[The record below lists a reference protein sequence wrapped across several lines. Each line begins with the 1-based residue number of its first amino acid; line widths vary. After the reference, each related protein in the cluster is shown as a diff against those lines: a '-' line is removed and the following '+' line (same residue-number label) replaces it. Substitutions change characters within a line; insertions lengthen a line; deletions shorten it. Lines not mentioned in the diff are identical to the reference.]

1 MNSNGQAS
9 SSGVSSGPPG
19 SNHVGSLNHAR
30 PAIIRRSHDSGFD
43 MISSSNNTREQQSP
57 LKSVPSAMD
66 MHVRWIQDP
75 TTTTTIGGL
84 GANNPHDPLD
94 HLINPAT
101 LGGDELMHLLDL
113 IQAKSE
119 KLKSEVDPQ
128 QKRGLQAI
136 NEDSSPIGKPRFSKQ
151 KFTKSR
157 FWYKFFFYFFS
168 AEVEV
173 EQLRREKLLL
183 LQRVSELESGAIS
196 GQSSASRP
204 RGEGS
209 SNMSGAGDSESSI
222 SGIVHSVHIRTGGI
236 GGDQTPSVTS
246 ISPPKRTSNNNTRS
260 ASQSDLLSAAKSEL
274 TAAELQQQQHGG
286 GGGGVHIEIKN
297 LSKSQDHLAGIGSSA
312 SSNSTTTGPS
322 PRLKSNTSG
331 GSSGGGLAHGSTAG
345 ASGSS
350 RRSNPQGGSVSVINL
365 KQTSVDNL
373 PHRASSSGD
382 LAKGR
387 YMSPNR

>member
-1 MNSNGQAS
+1 MTIC
-9 SSGVSSGPPG
+9 
-19 SNHVGSLNHAR
+19 LL
-30 PAIIRRSHDSGFD
+30 F
-43 MISSSNNTREQQSP
+43 SP
-57 LKSVPSAMD
+57 
-66 MHVRWIQDP
+66 
-75 TTTTTIGGL
+75 
-84 GANNPHDPLD
+84 
-94 HLINPAT
+94 
-101 LGGDELMHLLDL
+101 
-113 IQAKSE
+113 
-119 KLKSEVDPQ
+119 
-128 QKRGLQAI
+128 
-136 NEDSSPIGKPRFSKQ
+136 
-151 KFTKSR
+151 
-157 FWYKFFFYFFS
+157 
-168 AEVEV
+168 EVEV

-246 ISPPKRTSNNNTRS
+246 ISPPKRTSNNNNRS
-260 ASQSDLLSAAKSEL
+260 VSQSDLLSAAKNEL
-274 TAAELQQQQHGG
+274 TAAEHAQLHGV
-286 GGGGVHIEIKN
+286 GVHIEIKN
-297 LSKSQDHLAGIGSSA
+297 LSKSQDHLAGISSA
-312 SSNSTTTGPS
+312 SSNTGPS
-322 PRLKSNTSG
+322 PRLKSNSSGPGLALG
-331 GSSGGGLAHGSTAG
+331 GSAQGPAHGSAQGSAAG
-345 ASGSS
+345 ASGSSSS

>member
-1 MNSNGQAS
+1 MY
-9 SSGVSSGPPG
+9 
-19 SNHVGSLNHAR
+19 
-30 PAIIRRSHDSGFD
+30 IF
-43 MISSSNNTREQQSP
+43 IS
-57 LKSVPSAMD
+57 
-66 MHVRWIQDP
+66 
-75 TTTTTIGGL
+75 
-84 GANNPHDPLD
+84 
-94 HLINPAT
+94 
-101 LGGDELMHLLDL
+101 
-113 IQAKSE
+113 
-119 KLKSEVDPQ
+119 
-128 QKRGLQAI
+128 
-136 NEDSSPIGKPRFSKQ
+136 
-151 KFTKSR
+151 
-157 FWYKFFFYFFS
+157 FS

-260 ASQSDLLSAAKSEL
+260 ASQSDLLSAAKNEL
-274 TAAELQQQQHGG
+274 TAAELQQQQHG

>member
-1 MNSNGQAS
+1 
-9 SSGVSSGPPG
+9 
-19 SNHVGSLNHAR
+19 
-30 PAIIRRSHDSGFD
+30 
-43 MISSSNNTREQQSP
+43 
-57 LKSVPSAMD
+57 
-66 MHVRWIQDP
+66 
-75 TTTTTIGGL
+75 
-84 GANNPHDPLD
+84 
-94 HLINPAT
+94 
-101 LGGDELMHLLDL
+101 
-113 IQAKSE
+113 
-119 KLKSEVDPQ
+119 
-128 QKRGLQAI
+128 
-136 NEDSSPIGKPRFSKQ
+136 
-151 KFTKSR
+151 
-157 FWYKFFFYFFS
+157 
-168 AEVEV
+168 
-173 EQLRREKLLL
+173 
-183 LQRVSELESGAIS
+183 
-196 GQSSASRP
+196 
-204 RGEGS
+204 
-209 SNMSGAGDSESSI
+209 MSGAGDSESSI

-236 GGDQTPSVTS
+236 GGDQTPSVTP

-274 TAAELQQQQHGG
+274 TTAELQQQQHGG